1 MIYPVHLFS
10 TIQRHSVGLHLFLVL
25 AFLDVLDLLDILHIM
40 TNQLKIPRNRW
51 SLILRL
57 LHFIRFRSNVNVALF
72 ILDGVGLS

>member
-10 TIQRHSVGLHLFLVL
+10 AIQRHSVGLYLFL

-51 SLILRL
+51 SLIL
-57 LHFIRFRSNVNVALF
+57 
-72 ILDGVGLS
+72 

>member
-10 TIQRHSVGLHLFLVL
+10 AIQRHSVGLHLFLVL

-51 SLILRL
+51 TLILRL
-57 LHFIRFRSNVNVALF
+57 FHFIGFRSNVNVALF
-72 ILDGVGLS
+72 ILEGVGLS